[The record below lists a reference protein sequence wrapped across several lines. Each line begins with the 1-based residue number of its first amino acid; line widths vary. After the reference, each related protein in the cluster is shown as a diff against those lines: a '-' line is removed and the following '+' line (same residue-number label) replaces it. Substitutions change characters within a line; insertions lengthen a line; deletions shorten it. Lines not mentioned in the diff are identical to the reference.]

1 MHERFDSERSK
12 VVPIIRLF
20 NGHREN
26 HKSMSSATST
36 IFDENR
42 REIDECE

>member
-26 HKSMSSATST
+26 HKSISSATST